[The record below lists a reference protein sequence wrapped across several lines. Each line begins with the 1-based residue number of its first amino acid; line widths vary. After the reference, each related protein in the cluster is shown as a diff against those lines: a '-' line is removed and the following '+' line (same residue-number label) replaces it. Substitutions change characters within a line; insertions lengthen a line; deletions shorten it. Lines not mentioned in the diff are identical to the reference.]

1 MDSLGLGLTLDTTLL
16 EKADKTLENMQK
28 NSQLIMQ
35 NLTRGFT
42 AFNEGKM
49 GNFTQVFD
57 DVSKAMD
64 RLSKAKVSP
73 DFDTKGQEKY
83 IDRMEHLLTI
93 VEKMSKIDNAKFFD
107 PTEVYATD
115 KRPDEIFAEMGEL
128 KEYKEKLQGLIEVV
142 NNYGETQS
150 NLSKQARKQKE
161 DISKQENEVKKL
173 VKTYEEAEAKFNSSM
188 DALSKFRDDFF
199 DSKRKKKP
207 SLTDEEIQE
216 MYSSSKSKTKTTL
229 RKQLEEERVAINEA
243 KKALDNAY
251 KDLSKKRE
259 SLSKTTTKYKGNQ
272 EAKKNIENIK
282 LAYDNIKEREK
293 ILQKELEFSKA
304 TEAERAAMLTR
315 KNEAE
320 IKADQK
326 RIRDVQKS
334 YETLRKEIQKGEKDI
349 ADLETSRESLS
360 KAGKNTTS
368 VDKQL
373 GDLYDRLD
381 KQMDLEE
388 EFVKSNYPH
397 IAELREKYETE
408 AFVKAQK
415 ERAKREQEEQKKDV
429 SYANQFSKNAKSV
442 EEEKQAIELLRS
454 ARNNLSKDTA
464 HYSQIVEALNKRI
477 LSHKDHIESV
487 TREEKEQNTLADS
500 VINRYRKQLKAL
512 DDVNEALEKQMK
524 IERKTSIA
532 DLDPTNADTQAL
544 LARQKTIADDI
555 ADIESRAQG
564 QLDTIREQHEAER
577 SKKRIDETLRQN
589 EREKQEYAKLLDD
602 LYALEKQKK
611 AMKDAGANVGDK
623 AYYNILLQEAD
634 LKSRKYQLEEKHQ
647 TDLDEI
653 QKKHNKKRNDDDVKA
668 FIEAE
673 KEKQKAALES
683 LKKRVANEKKYG
695 TISGATAERLISFTD
710 NATNVAQH
718 KKAID
723 SLQKA
728 RERLNNTDKDYLK
741 TVKRLNEAIKYHEIE
756 IELTD
761 EKSKNLMQT
770 HRGLM
775 DIGGQLMRRL
785 ALVFSVSQL
794 TQYFRKLVEVRGEF
808 EKTEVALTTILKS
821 RAQANVLMNQITD
834 LAVKSPFTLQQLVG
848 YTKQLAAY
856 QIEYKKLYSTTKML
870 ADVSSGLGVEM
881 DRLILAFGQVKAANF
896 LRATEVRQFTEAG
909 FNILG
914 ELAKYYSELK
924 GEMVS
929 VGEVQEMV
937 TKRMVGFADVEK
949 VFQKVTS
956 AGGIFYDMQAKQA
969 ETLAGQWSNL
979 QDKISIMYNE
989 IGKST
994 DGILK
999 GIVGFLASLI
1009 DNWEGAATVLEG
1021 VVTAFAMV
1029 KINAVLANKETIKF
1043 VRSMGLIKGRVKAV
1057 KVIQLL
1063 GAAFVKL
1070 FRSIKAAGAAL
1081 KAFAVNN
1088 PYPAAFIA
1096 LASVIGIVISKHH
1109 KQAEAVKEVSKR
1121 YDELHE
1127 SITDVNSAMLN
1138 AINEQDLEKQKD
1150 ALKELVEMVD
1160 KEYNM
1165 KVNIDID
1172 SLTPEEIAAKFNE
1185 IRDEAEKLNIFGA
1198 LFGSGLE
1205 GFKASGMLTN
1215 DLLKDAT
1222 QYGEAANELF
1232 KQMVDKSAM
1241 VASALQ
1247 EIDAEK
1253 YKDIIKDLV
1262 TPRDIMGG
1270 ESELTYLNRLYEAY
1284 SKIKEESNIDLTWD
1298 EDTDRYIARTSENFY
1313 VLGKILDEIDFK
1325 SLSLDYSNALKEF
1338 KDVEF
1343 IKYLDTLENSL
1354 KGLTDEQK
1362 EKKLKFAIDTE
1373 AARREWNAFVVQL
1386 MYEIANTKFGLS
1398 IKPEVEAPDVTK
1410 WEKWQE
1416 NYKKRFEKEEGYMP
1430 ITSTSITQEAQ
1441 IKALNEEYK
1450 KQHDLL
1456 ERIKNAG
1463 GESALEVGGAYEGL
1477 GKTMGEITA
1486 EMEDLNAQIEYL
1498 GGTNTTIDKNEEAS
1512 QKILNR
1518 RISILK
1524 EIHEAYNQARKDD
1537 LGHEAAIQKVMKDW
1551 GDTFKEAFE
1560 GTSMS
1565 LTRLFVDKDKLS
1577 ELQEAGKESGKVFS
1591 DAMLEEMNK
1600 MAEEGTYIREAS
1612 EKFKEKLKDDEGLRL
1627 QLYDDKTGK
1636 VIKNATDWANK
1647 AGTATIGWGHAV
1659 TSLTEATKYFG
1670 KTITE
1675 AEAQSLFDAD
1685 VASKQ
1690 EDLNKVL
1697 DTYKE
1702 LIVTQEQYD
1711 ALLNRTFQGGG
1722 GMTKEAIKYATDTE
1736 GAIKHFEILDTK
1748 LQKHGMTFAEEFG
1761 EDFVEN
1767 FKEAETVAERLA
1779 LVLRTIGLTTQAS
1792 GSQIDLDLYKGMK
1805 KRAEERA
1812 AEFTGDLEIVKLLE
1826 QASQT
1831 IADFDFATP
1840 EGLVKALRGLVPIA
1854 KKEGKEAMLA
1864 LSKEISKVE
1873 NEFGVKIRLENVQQ
1887 FEDDIDKALLN
1898 YKSWKD
1904 LKKLSV
1910 PNDIAMSLFG
1920 VTPQSL
1926 EQVRKEVLEALN
1938 LGKDINLGNEQDVL
1952 TAVKLQYGEPT
1963 EKAVRDFLK
1972 NVAKMEN
1979 DEQEERL
1986 KKYVEYAKKGLSERA
2001 KIKLE
2006 ELKKLQEIEETFK
2019 VKEGDSADVKA
2030 QKEDMSKRASEKVRK
2045 ESQDAMNK
2053 LEWEEFEKSD
2063 TFINIFDDIDNAS
2076 TTLLNHMI
2084 GRLEEFKEQ
2093 WKDMPLEDVNK
2104 IIEKLNLLQEKLAKA
2119 KPSEAAK
2126 KARDEIKAAR
2136 GQIEMEGVEKIEFED
2151 KEAKELAKKRG
2162 KRGFFTAMDEEQAYQ
2177 DQQKAAAQEQ
2187 ISLLETALRIKEG
2200 TATAS
2205 DKVLEEETKV
2215 KEMLKLSDDELK
2227 DQLKTQQGIVSNAD
2241 KQNGK
2246 IQKARQNQ
2254 KNLTSAQKAQY
2265 DAIKD
2270 SVDMANDLY
2279 SAFKELVEV
2288 LDADDPAMVFA
2299 DMGMNILSSIP
2310 TMLTLIAQI
2319 HAATIAAEGL
2329 GMAMNMAMGIVG
2341 LIVMAIQLLVQA
2353 ISAAVNYAEKMRQM
2367 KLDVLAGQ
2375 VDNLKKKYDAL
2386 AESIDKAYST
2396 KQLQE
2401 YSKEID
2407 KVQAKMEDAQRDY
2420 IKLLES
2426 GKDGDTIKIAK
2437 EAQRKLD
2444 AGLSVD
2450 SLSNKER
2457 KALLSE
2463 EYKDYKDATE
2473 ALAEMQE
2480 DYEEQKQDL
2489 LDSMGGV
2496 TDYKSEAQEFVDAWV
2511 DAFQETGDGLSGLQ
2525 ENFREFFD
2533 NVIKQE
2539 AMRRVTDK
2547 YMEPFFDDLN
2557 AALESE
2563 SSLSEE
2569 EIADLKAKA
2578 DKVAPELSKVLEELW
2593 IALGGSKGEAGGL
2606 SALQKGI
2613 SSASEESIQV
2623 LTAYWNSVR
2632 GYTASIDSKMDL
2644 ILANMG
2650 VGSENN
2656 PMLDQLIAQTS
2667 VLNNIYS
2674 FLKSMTTS
2682 SPRSSQFSGLVW
2694 KSSM

>member
-259 SLSKTTTKYKGNQ
+259 SLSKTTTEYKGNQ

-442 EEEKQAIELLRS
+442 EEERQAIELLRS

-673 KEKQKAALES
+673 KERQKAALES

-1172 SLTPEEIAAKFNE
+1172 SLTP
-1185 IRDEAEKLNIFGA
+1185 
-1198 LFGSGLE
+1198 
-1205 GFKASGMLTN
+1205 
-1215 DLLKDAT
+1215 
-1222 QYGEAANELF
+1222 
-1232 KQMVDKSAM
+1232 
-1241 VASALQ
+1241 
-1247 EIDAEK
+1247 
-1253 YKDIIKDLV
+1253 
-1262 TPRDIMGG
+1262 
-1270 ESELTYLNRLYEAY
+1270 
-1284 SKIKEESNIDLTWD
+1284 
-1298 EDTDRYIARTSENFY
+1298 
-1313 VLGKILDEIDFK
+1313 
-1325 SLSLDYSNALKEF
+1325 
-1338 KDVEF
+1338 
-1343 IKYLDTLENSL
+1343 
-1354 KGLTDEQK
+1354 
-1362 EKKLKFAIDTE
+1362 
-1373 AARREWNAFVVQL
+1373 
-1386 MYEIANTKFGLS
+1386 
-1398 IKPEVEAPDVTK
+1398 
-1410 WEKWQE
+1410 
-1416 NYKKRFEKEEGYMP
+1416 
-1430 ITSTSITQEAQ
+1430 
-1441 IKALNEEYK
+1441 
-1450 KQHDLL
+1450 
-1456 ERIKNAG
+1456 
-1463 GESALEVGGAYEGL
+1463 
-1477 GKTMGEITA
+1477 
-1486 EMEDLNAQIEYL
+1486 
-1498 GGTNTTIDKNEEAS
+1498 
-1512 QKILNR
+1512 
-1518 RISILK
+1518 
-1524 EIHEAYNQARKDD
+1524 
-1537 LGHEAAIQKVMKDW
+1537 
-1551 GDTFKEAFE
+1551 
-1560 GTSMS
+1560 
-1565 LTRLFVDKDKLS
+1565 
-1577 ELQEAGKESGKVFS
+1577 
-1591 DAMLEEMNK
+1591 
-1600 MAEEGTYIREAS
+1600 
-1612 EKFKEKLKDDEGLRL
+1612 
-1627 QLYDDKTGK
+1627 
-1636 VIKNATDWANK
+1636 
-1647 AGTATIGWGHAV
+1647 
-1659 TSLTEATKYFG
+1659 
-1670 KTITE
+1670 
-1675 AEAQSLFDAD
+1675 
-1685 VASKQ
+1685 
-1690 EDLNKVL
+1690 
-1697 DTYKE
+1697 
-1702 LIVTQEQYD
+1702 
-1711 ALLNRTFQGGG
+1711 
-1722 GMTKEAIKYATDTE
+1722 
-1736 GAIKHFEILDTK
+1736 
-1748 LQKHGMTFAEEFG
+1748 
-1761 EDFVEN
+1761 
-1767 FKEAETVAERLA
+1767 
-1779 LVLRTIGLTTQAS
+1779 
-1792 GSQIDLDLYKGMK
+1792 
-1805 KRAEERA
+1805 
-1812 AEFTGDLEIVKLLE
+1812 
-1826 QASQT
+1826 
-1831 IADFDFATP
+1831 
-1840 EGLVKALRGLVPIA
+1840 
-1854 KKEGKEAMLA
+1854 
-1864 LSKEISKVE
+1864 
-1873 NEFGVKIRLENVQQ
+1873 
-1887 FEDDIDKALLN
+1887 
-1898 YKSWKD
+1898 
-1904 LKKLSV
+1904 
-1910 PNDIAMSLFG
+1910 
-1920 VTPQSL
+1920 
-1926 EQVRKEVLEALN
+1926 
-1938 LGKDINLGNEQDVL
+1938 
-1952 TAVKLQYGEPT
+1952 
-1963 EKAVRDFLK
+1963 
-1972 NVAKMEN
+1972 
-1979 DEQEERL
+1979 
-1986 KKYVEYAKKGLSERA
+1986 
-2001 KIKLE
+2001 
-2006 ELKKLQEIEETFK
+2006 
-2019 VKEGDSADVKA
+2019 
-2030 QKEDMSKRASEKVRK
+2030 
-2045 ESQDAMNK
+2045 
-2053 LEWEEFEKSD
+2053 
-2063 TFINIFDDIDNAS
+2063 
-2076 TTLLNHMI
+2076 
-2084 GRLEEFKEQ
+2084 
-2093 WKDMPLEDVNK
+2093 
-2104 IIEKLNLLQEKLAKA
+2104 
-2119 KPSEAAK
+2119 
-2126 KARDEIKAAR
+2126 
-2136 GQIEMEGVEKIEFED
+2136 
-2151 KEAKELAKKRG
+2151 
-2162 KRGFFTAMDEEQAYQ
+2162 
-2177 DQQKAAAQEQ
+2177 
-2187 ISLLETALRIKEG
+2187 
-2200 TATAS
+2200 
-2205 DKVLEEETKV
+2205 
-2215 KEMLKLSDDELK
+2215 
-2227 DQLKTQQGIVSNAD
+2227 
-2241 KQNGK
+2241 
-2246 IQKARQNQ
+2246 
-2254 KNLTSAQKAQY
+2254 
-2265 DAIKD
+2265 
-2270 SVDMANDLY
+2270 
-2279 SAFKELVEV
+2279 
-2288 LDADDPAMVFA
+2288 
-2299 DMGMNILSSIP
+2299 
-2310 TMLTLIAQI
+2310 
-2319 HAATIAAEGL
+2319 
-2329 GMAMNMAMGIVG
+2329 
-2341 LIVMAIQLLVQA
+2341 
-2353 ISAAVNYAEKMRQM
+2353 
-2367 KLDVLAGQ
+2367 
-2375 VDNLKKKYDAL
+2375 
-2386 AESIDKAYST
+2386 
-2396 KQLQE
+2396 
-2401 YSKEID
+2401 
-2407 KVQAKMEDAQRDY
+2407 
-2420 IKLLES
+2420 
-2426 GKDGDTIKIAK
+2426 
-2437 EAQRKLD
+2437 
-2444 AGLSVD
+2444 
-2450 SLSNKER
+2450 
-2457 KALLSE
+2457 
-2463 EYKDYKDATE
+2463 
-2473 ALAEMQE
+2473 
-2480 DYEEQKQDL
+2480 
-2489 LDSMGGV
+2489 
-2496 TDYKSEAQEFVDAWV
+2496 
-2511 DAFQETGDGLSGLQ
+2511 
-2525 ENFREFFD
+2525 
-2533 NVIKQE
+2533 
-2539 AMRRVTDK
+2539 
-2547 YMEPFFDDLN
+2547 
-2557 AALESE
+2557 
-2563 SSLSEE
+2563 
-2569 EIADLKAKA
+2569 
-2578 DKVAPELSKVLEELW
+2578 
-2593 IALGGSKGEAGGL
+2593 
-2606 SALQKGI
+2606 
-2613 SSASEESIQV
+2613 
-2623 LTAYWNSVR
+2623 
-2632 GYTASIDSKMDL
+2632 
-2644 ILANMG
+2644 
-2650 VGSENN
+2650 
-2656 PMLDQLIAQTS
+2656 
-2667 VLNNIYS
+2667 
-2674 FLKSMTTS
+2674 
-2682 SPRSSQFSGLVW
+2682 
-2694 KSSM
+2694 

>member
-229 RKQLEEERVAINEA
+229 LKQLEEERVAINEA

-259 SLSKTTTKYKGNQ
+259 SLSKTTTEYKGNQ

-634 LKSRKYQLEEKHQ
+634 LKSRKSQLEEKHQ

-728 RERLNNTDKDYLK
+728 RERLDNTDKDYYETLK
-741 TVKRLNEAIKYHEIE
+741 KLNREIHSHELFIRAAENESVRLGN
-756 IELTD
+756 
-761 EKSKNLMQT
+761 S

-775 DIGGQLMRRL
+775 DISGQLMRRL
-785 ALVFSVSQL
+785 ALVFSVSQI
-794 TQYFRKLVEVRGEF
+794 TQYFRKLVEVRGQF
-808 EKTEVALTTILKS
+808 EKTEVALTSIIQSQEK
-821 RAQANVLMNQITD
+821 AKKLMNQTIA
-834 LAVKSPFTLQQLVG
+834 LAIKSPFTLQQLTG

-856 QIEYKKLYSTTKML
+856 QVEYKDLYNTTKML
-870 ADVSSGLGVEM
+870 ADVSAGLGVEM
-881 DRLILAFGQVKAANF
+881 DRLILAFGQVKAANY

-914 ELAKYYSELK
+914 ELAKYYSELE
-924 GEMVS
+924 GTMVS
-929 VGEVQEMV
+929 VGDVQERV
-937 TKRMVGFADVEK
+937 TKRMVDFADVEEI
-949 VFQKVTS
+949 FHRVTE
-956 AGGIFYDMQAKQA
+956 AGGMFYEMQSKQA
-969 ETLAGQWSNL
+969 ETLAGQWTNL
-979 QDKISIMYNE
+979 QDRIDVMLNE
-989 IGKST
+989 IGTSG
-994 DGILK
+994 DGVLK
-999 GIVGFLASLI
+999 FIVKMLASAI
-1009 DNWEGAATVLEG
+1009 DNWE
-1021 VVTAFAMV
+1021 
-1029 KINAVLANKETIKF
+1029 VLASSIKTAARAF
-1043 VRSMGLIKGRVKAV
+1043 IIFKTYSLLAGDGMKLLAIQMGVLTDSVPKVLSLGQAFKTLRKAVVSAVTKIGASMGALLTNPVFLAV
-1057 KVIQLL
+1057 AAI
-1063 GAAFVKL
+1063 GALV
-1070 FRSIKAAGAAL
+1070 SAG
-1081 KAFAVNN
+1081 
-1088 PYPAAFIA
+1088 
-1096 LASVIGIVISKHH
+1096 
-1109 KQAEAVKEVSKR
+1109 VSLYRHFDK
-1121 YDELHE
+1121 
-1127 SITDVNSAMLN
+1127 M
-1138 AINEQDLEKQKD
+1138 KD
-1150 ALKELVEMVD
+1150 ALKEQS
-1160 KEYNM
+1160 
-1165 KVNIDID
+1165 D
-1172 SLTPEEIAAKFNE
+1172 SFNE
-1185 IRDEAEKLNIFGA
+1185 YTSSLSKLSREFGKLDKFTEKLA
-1198 LFGSGLE
+1198 
-1205 GFKASGMLTN
+1205 
-1215 DLLKDAT
+1215 
-1222 QYGEAANELF
+1222 
-1232 KQMVDKSAM
+1232 
-1241 VASALQ
+1241 
-1247 EIDAEK
+1247 
-1253 YKDIIKDLV
+1253 
-1262 TPRDIMGG
+1262 
-1270 ESELTYLNRLYEAY
+1270 
-1284 SKIKEESNIDLTWD
+1284 
-1298 EDTDRYIARTSENFY
+1298 
-1313 VLGKILDEIDFK
+1313 
-1325 SLSLDYSNALKEF
+1325 
-1338 KDVEF
+1338 
-1343 IKYLDTLENSL
+1343 
-1354 KGLTDEQK
+1354 
-1362 EKKLKFAIDTE
+1362 
-1373 AARREWNAFVVQL
+1373 
-1386 MYEIANTKFGLS
+1386 
-1398 IKPEVEAPDVTK
+1398 
-1410 WEKWQE
+1410 
-1416 NYKKRFEKEEGYMP
+1416 
-1430 ITSTSITQEAQ
+1430 
-1441 IKALNEEYK
+1441 
-1450 KQHDLL
+1450 
-1456 ERIKNAG
+1456 
-1463 GESALEVGGAYEGL
+1463 
-1477 GKTMGEITA
+1477 
-1486 EMEDLNAQIEYL
+1486 
-1498 GGTNTTIDKNEEAS
+1498 
-1512 QKILNR
+1512 
-1518 RISILK
+1518 
-1524 EIHEAYNQARKDD
+1524 
-1537 LGHEAAIQKVMKDW
+1537 
-1551 GDTFKEAFE
+1551 
-1560 GTSMS
+1560 
-1565 LTRLFVDKDKLS
+1565 
-1577 ELQEAGKESGKVFS
+1577 
-1591 DAMLEEMNK
+1591 
-1600 MAEEGTYIREAS
+1600 
-1612 EKFKEKLKDDEGLRL
+1612 
-1627 QLYDDKTGK
+1627 
-1636 VIKNATDWANK
+1636 
-1647 AGTATIGWGHAV
+1647 
-1659 TSLTEATKYFG
+1659 
-1670 KTITE
+1670 
-1675 AEAQSLFDAD
+1675 
-1685 VASKQ
+1685 
-1690 EDLNKVL
+1690 
-1697 DTYKE
+1697 
-1702 LIVTQEQYD
+1702 
-1711 ALLNRTFQGGG
+1711 
-1722 GMTKEAIKYATDTE
+1722 
-1736 GAIKHFEILDTK
+1736 
-1748 LQKHGMTFAEEFG
+1748 
-1761 EDFVEN
+1761 
-1767 FKEAETVAERLA
+1767 
-1779 LVLRTIGLTTQAS
+1779 
-1792 GSQIDLDLYKGMK
+1792 
-1805 KRAEERA
+1805 
-1812 AEFTGDLEIVKLLE
+1812 
-1826 QASQT
+1826 
-1831 IADFDFATP
+1831 
-1840 EGLVKALRGLVPIA
+1840 
-1854 KKEGKEAMLA
+1854 
-1864 LSKEISKVE
+1864 
-1873 NEFGVKIRLENVQQ
+1873 
-1887 FEDDIDKALLN
+1887 
-1898 YKSWKD
+1898 
-1904 LKKLSV
+1904 
-1910 PNDIAMSLFG
+1910 
-1920 VTPQSL
+1920 
-1926 EQVRKEVLEALN
+1926 
-1938 LGKDINLGNEQDVL
+1938 
-1952 TAVKLQYGEPT
+1952 
-1963 EKAVRDFLK
+1963 
-1972 NVAKMEN
+1972 
-1979 DEQEERL
+1979 
-1986 KKYVEYAKKGLSERA
+1986 
-2001 KIKLE
+2001 KLE
-2006 ELKKLQEIEETFK
+2006 ELKGRLNERGLALSVKIDEVDAENIDKIFAEHSEILQKSYDLGLSVGNAITKGLNAAQGNVFGWSLFGENLAEDAEDFAEKWNKLASYGMDAQMTSMTNEIEATIAAMNDMTEEERSTYAEMLKIYETIKDGRKAERDDKGKIIKYTESEYEWTIRRATALKQIQDLEDGSVTKNNKLARYLRQVARQERELNHEVENTVNKLAKEFGGLEKLMQAAKENPVEFSAAIQAEIDKQAWDDVTKWVYSQKLHARLDIKPNYVEDPSRTDSEKLAQFQQDLMSARTNLKGVKDGYQNFFISEEEIKNMKFFSDGLKGIQKLYDDNKKTIEQLEGTKESYNEEEIKRLKYLQKELEAVAKKWNYDFEKDNGRKGKDEVLEKLKNRINLIKEMNKEYEKLNKTFSKAESLARVQRAYADTAKELGLDASTMDFTDKGTIKSLEALLGKPEYAANKYVVELQKALDNFK
-2019 VKEGDSADVKA
+2019 VELGIEVKQEKDQDLKA
-2030 QKEDMSKRASEKVRK
+2030 QIQELFDQYDLSVELKKLNIPKDLAKSLFNVDYLDLEGLKKAVQEQETKFIGTDMEDEYKKFLEKIDDLEEKQQKESAKRFVKFLTKNLDQTKVVLEQKGIDISYAKSQFDAGTISAQSFAEVVREIMKRANEDISKINFEKFKDSSLYIKAMGDLAAYSKKELDKMTEALSKVLAENAKNMSTEELEAYHKALERIRKEQEKFDPFIRDNEIAKIKELIKLEKELANEEKKRKELEGEKVSLEQQRTSLLRLIEEAQSK
-2045 ESQDAMNK
+2045 GNTGEAQSTKNLQDQLLKTEGQIQQVDSLLANSEMKISNISGQIGNITGGAIGAIAMIDMIVQAVNDTCNAVK
-2053 LEWEEFEKSD
+2053 KTFEDIMSMADSFGVETDKGSWREASMFFEGMSNFNAQVTEGWENLKSGNIMG
-2063 TFINIFDDIDNAS
+2063 TIANTIGSIVGFI
-2076 TTLLNHMI
+2076 
-2084 GRLEEFKEQ
+2084 R
-2093 WKDMPLEDVNK
+2093 DVNK
-2104 IIEKLNLLQEKLAKA
+2104 WIDSDLEEALQEHLEEVERLEKEYERLERAIDKA
-2119 KPSEAAK
+2119 FAFERYGKVAEQTSNLTEQAQNLN
-2126 KARDEIKAAR
+2126 KAIALE
-2136 GQIEMEGVEKIEFED
+2136 ED
-2151 KEAKELAKKRG
+2151 KKDTDPE
-2162 KRGFFTAMDEEQAYQ
+2162 
-2177 DQQKAAAQEQ
+2177 
-2187 ISLLETALRIKEG
+2187 RIK
-2200 TATAS
+2200 
-2205 DKVLEEETKV
+2205 
-2215 KEMLKLSDDELK
+2215 ELK
-2227 DQLKTQQGIVSNAD
+2227 DQVEDIENQVEDLFDNLKQELIGSFEDMGDSLAD
-2241 KQNGK
+2241 AM
-2246 IQKARQNQ
+2246 IE
-2254 KNLTSAQKAQY
+2254 
-2265 DAIKD
+2265 
-2270 SVDMANDLY
+2270 
-2279 SAFKELVEV
+2279 AFKAGEDGLEAWNKEVDSIIAELVKK
-2288 LDADDPAMVFA
+2288 
-2299 DMGMNILSSIP
+2299 
-2310 TMLTLIAQI
+2310 LT
-2319 HAATIAAEGL
+2319 
-2329 GMAMNMAMGIVG
+2329 
-2341 LIVMAIQLLVQA
+2341 VQKYLEPQ
-2353 ISAAVNYAEKMRQM
+2353 ISAAIDTLFSKMMPKTAAAEKAAEQYGAASDEAVDAY
-2367 KLDVLAGQ
+2367 KKAEGEIPQLDKNAAEEFKR
-2375 VDNLKKKYDAL
+2375 NLEL
-2386 AESIDKAYST
+2386 I
-2396 KQLQE
+2396 
-2401 YSKEID
+2401 
-2407 KVQAKMEDAQRDY
+2407 
-2420 IKLLES
+2420 
-2426 GKDGDTIKIAK
+2426 
-2437 EAQRKLD
+2437 
-2444 AGLSVD
+2444 GLS
-2450 SLSNKER
+2450 
-2457 KALLSE
+2457 
-2463 EYKDYKDATE
+2463 Y
-2473 ALAEMQE
+2473 
-2480 DYEEQKQDL
+2480 
-2489 LDSMGGV
+2489 
-2496 TDYKSEAQEFVDAWV
+2496 
-2511 DAFQETGDGLSGLQ
+2511 
-2525 ENFREFFD
+2525 
-2533 NVIKQE
+2533 
-2539 AMRRVTDK
+2539 
-2547 YMEPFFDDLN
+2547 
-2557 AALESE
+2557 
-2563 SSLSEE
+2563 E
-2569 EIADLKAKA
+2569 EIAKI
-2578 DKVAPELSKVLEELW
+2578 
-2593 IALGGSKGEAGGL
+2593 IAGITGGEAGGL

>member
-42 AFNEGKM
+42 AFNDGKM

-259 SLSKTTTKYKGNQ
+259 SLSKTTTEYKGNQ

-442 EEEKQAIELLRS
+442 EEERQAIELLRS

-673 KEKQKAALES
+673 KERQKAALES

-728 RERLNNTDKDYLK
+728 RERLDN
-741 TVKRLNEAIKYHEIE
+741 
-756 IELTD
+756 TD
-761 EKSKNLMQT
+761 EKYYITLKKIEDALRRHHKELRLAGVESNNLMQS
-770 HRGLM
+770 HRGLLN
-775 DIGGQLMRRL
+775 IGGQLARRL

-794 TQYFRKLVEVRGEF
+794 TQYFRKLVEVRGQF
-808 EKTEVALTTILKS
+808 EKTEVALTSIIGDNQK
-821 RAQANVLMNQITD
+821 AEKLMNQTIA
-834 LAVKSPFTLQQLVG
+834 LAIRSPFTLQQLTS

-856 QIEYKKLYSTTKML
+856 QVSYEELHSTTKML
-870 ADVSSGLGVEM
+870 ADVSAGLGVEM
-881 DRLILAFGQVKAANF
+881 DRLILAFGQVKAANY

-914 ELAKYYSELK
+914 ELAKYYSELE
-924 GEMVS
+924 GRMLS
-929 VGEVQEMV
+929 VGDVQEMV
-937 TKRMVGFADVEK
+937 TKRMVDFADVEE
-949 VFQKVTS
+949 VFHRVTE
-956 AGGIFYDMQAKQA
+956 AGGMFFDMQSKQA
-969 ETLAGQWSNL
+969 ETLAGQWTNL
-979 QDKISIMYNE
+979 QDRIDVMLNE
-989 IGKST
+989 IGSDNEGVLKVIVST
-994 DGILK
+994 L
-999 GIVGFLASLI
+999 VSLI
-1009 DNWEGAATVLEG
+1009 DNWEALADVLKIVIG
-1021 VVTAFAMV
+1021 AFALYKMNLLAV
-1029 KINAVLANKETIKF
+1029 TKAQITNSIAARAIIKEEIKMLGLTKGLSAAWKGLGLSVNFTNGAMKKFFAANAWLLALTAIL
-1043 VRSMGLIKGRVKAV
+1043 S
-1057 KVIQLL
+1057 VI
-1063 GAAFVKL
+1063 
-1070 FRSIKAAGAAL
+1070 
-1081 KAFAVNN
+1081 
-1088 PYPAAFIA
+1088 
-1096 LASVIGIVISKHH
+1096 ASVISHFNKLNDAVDENTRAFSNNRSEVK
-1109 KQAEAVKEVSKR
+1109 KLAEEYS
-1121 YDELHE
+1121 EL
-1127 SITDVNSAMLN
+1127 NSAL
-1138 AINEQDLEKQKD
+1138 
-1150 ALKELVEMVD
+1150 
-1160 KEYNM
+1160 
-1165 KVNIDID
+1165 
-1172 SLTPEEIAAKFNE
+1172 S
-1185 IRDEAEKLNIFGA
+1185 
-1198 LFGSGLE
+1198 
-1205 GFKASGMLTN
+1205 
-1215 DLLKDAT
+1215 
-1222 QYGEAANELF
+1222 EAA
-1232 KQMVDKSAM
+1232 D
-1241 VASALQ
+1241 
-1247 EIDAEK
+1247 
-1253 YKDIIKDLV
+1253 
-1262 TPRDIMGG
+1262 
-1270 ESELTYLNRLYEAY
+1270 
-1284 SKIKEESNIDLTWD
+1284 
-1298 EDTDRYIARTSENFY
+1298 
-1313 VLGKILDEIDFK
+1313 
-1325 SLSLDYSNALKEF
+1325 
-1338 KDVEF
+1338 
-1343 IKYLDTLENSL
+1343 
-1354 KGLTDEQK
+1354 K
-1362 EKKLKFAIDTE
+1362 EKKLAIIEDKRAKLQELSVKLRERGLKLTDGEGNIVDPKSIDASLLDELFTSNKEKLDDAYKLGEELGESITRGLNAAQGNILGFSFFGENLQEDAEDLGQAYGKIASHTFSAYMDDVEADIHNNYERLSQRSQTLYKELAEGRKAEKNDKGEVVKWLESEYDWTKRRLHLLQEISFIDKKTLGIQLKLNNARANLANAESEFSHELEGVLNRLIEKYGSIEALKKEYEKNPQVISAAIKTEVDKQSWDESVKWFAEQDLHAQLTIEYNYVEVVSSETPEKVYEGFKKDLIEARTNLEKAGKGYSNFFISTEDIDKMEQFTDGLGGLQKAYDENIKKRKSLKDTTTE
-1373 AARREWNAFVVQL
+1373 EGKAELLMVNAI
-1386 MYEIANTKFGLS
+1386 IA
-1398 IKPEVEAPDVTK
+1398 EVERLASVWGYTL
-1410 WEKWQE
+1410 ET
-1416 NYKKRFEKEEGYMP
+1416 EGRKG
-1430 ITSTSITQEAQ
+1430 TDER
-1441 IKALNEEYK
+1441 
-1450 KQHDLL
+1450 L
-1456 ERIKNAG
+1456 ERLKNQISLIK
-1463 GESALEVGGAYEGL
+1463 
-1477 GKTMGEITA
+1477 
-1486 EMEDLNAQIEYL
+1486 
-1498 GGTNTTIDKNEEAS
+1498 
-1512 QKILNR
+1512 
-1518 RISILK
+1518 
-1524 EIHEAYNQARKDD
+1524 
-1537 LGHEAAIQKVMKDW
+1537 
-1551 GDTFKEAFE
+1551 
-1560 GTSMS
+1560 
-1565 LTRLFVDKDKLS
+1565 
-1577 ELQEAGKESGKVFS
+1577 
-1591 DAMLEEMNK
+1591 EMNK
-1600 MAEEGTYIREAS
+1600 EY
-1612 EKFKEKLKDDEGLRL
+1612 EKLNKTFSKAESLARVQKAYADTAKELGL
-1627 QLYDDKTGK
+1627 DASTMDFTDKGTIKSLEALLGK
-1636 VIKNATDWANK
+1636 PEYAANK
-1647 AGTATIGWGHAV
+1647 YVIELQKALDNFKVELGIEV
-1659 TSLTEATKYFG
+1659 KQEKDQDLK
-1670 KTITE
+1670 
-1675 AEAQSLFDAD
+1675 AQVQELFD
-1685 VASKQ
+1685 
-1690 EDLNKVL
+1690 
-1697 DTYKE
+1697 
-1702 LIVTQEQYD
+1702 QYD
-1711 ALLNRTFQGGG
+1711 LS
-1722 GMTKEAIKYATDTE
+1722 
-1736 GAIKHFEILDTK
+1736 
-1748 LQKHGMTFAEEFG
+1748 
-1761 EDFVEN
+1761 VE
-1767 FKEAETVAERLA
+1767 
-1779 LVLRTIGLTTQAS
+1779 
-1792 GSQIDLDLYKGMK
+1792 
-1805 KRAEERA
+1805 
-1812 AEFTGDLEIVKLLE
+1812 
-1826 QASQT
+1826 
-1831 IADFDFATP
+1831 
-1840 EGLVKALRGLVPIA
+1840 
-1854 KKEGKEAMLA
+1854 
-1864 LSKEISKVE
+1864 
-1873 NEFGVKIRLENVQQ
+1873 
-1887 FEDDIDKALLN
+1887 
-1898 YKSWKD
+1898 
-1904 LKKLSV
+1904 LKKLNI
-1910 PNDIAMSLFG
+1910 PKDLAKSLFG
-1920 VTPQSL
+1920 VDYL
-1926 EQVRKEVLEALN
+1926 DL
-1938 LGKDINLGNEQDVL
+1938 
-1952 TAVKLQYGEPT
+1952 YGLK
-1963 EKAVRDFLK
+1963 KAVQDQKAKFIGTDMEDEYKKFLEK
-1972 NVAKMEN
+1972 IDDLEDK
-1979 DEQEERL
+1979 QQLERL

-2019 VKEGDSADVKA
+2019 IEEGDSEETRQAKEATAESASKA
-2030 QKEDMSKRASEKVRK
+2030 VRE
-2045 ESQDAMNK
+2045 ESQKAMNK

-2162 KRGFFTAMDEEQAYQ
+2162 KGSFFAAMDEEQAYQ

-2367 KLDVLAGQ
+2367 KLDVLADQ
-2375 VDNLKKKYDAL
+2375 VDNLKQKYDAL

-2401 YSKEID
+2401 YSKEIER
-2407 KVQAKMEDAQRDY
+2407 VQKKMEDAQRDY

-2496 TDYKSEAQEFVDAWV
+2496 TDYKSEAQKFVDAWV

-2547 YMEPFFDDLN
+2547 YMQPFFDDLN

-2563 SSLSEE
+2563 SSLSEG

-2593 IALGGSKGEAGGL
+2593 TALGGSRGETSGGL

-2613 SSASEESIQV
+2613 QGLSEQTAQV
-2623 LTAYWNSVR
+2623 IEAYLNSVR
-2632 GYTASIDSKMDL
+2632 MYVATISAD
-2644 ILANMG
+2644 
-2650 VGSENN
+2650 
-2656 PMLDQLIAQTS
+2656 
-2667 VLNNIYS
+2667 
-2674 FLKSMTTS
+2674 TTS
-2682 SPRSSQFSGLVW
+2682 QLNEVKAIHRLLDSVTRGGHPMGGAGFKVF
-2694 KSSM
+2694 MD

>member
-229 RKQLEEERVAINEA
+229 LKQLEEERVAINEA

-259 SLSKTTTKYKGNQ
+259 SLSKTTTEYKGNQ

-293 ILQKELEFSKA
+293 ILQKELEFSQA

-315 KNEAE
+315 RNEAE

-349 ADLETSRESLS
+349 ETLKYS
-360 KAGKNTTS
+360 G
-368 VDKQL
+368 KQL
-373 GDLYDRLD
+373 KESGKSTKEITAEISNKKAELNKLM
-381 KQMDLEE
+381 QVELEFRSGEYWPKLQAIDEKYRSE
-388 EFVKSNYPH
+388 EFIK
-397 IAELREKYETE
+397 R
-408 AFVKAQK
+408 QK
-415 ERAKREQEEQKKDV
+415 EESKKEAKKSRKDV
-429 SYANQFSKNAKSV
+429 TAALLYSKNAQSIN
-442 EEEKQAIELLRS
+442 EEKEAIKRLME
-454 ARNNLSKDTA
+454 ARDNLSTSTA
-464 HYSQIVEALNKRI
+464 RYKKTVEDINKRI
-477 LSHKDHIESV
+477 LAHKDHIDAV
-487 TREEKEQNTLADS
+487 TRVEKEQNTLADS

-524 IERKTSIA
+524 IERKTSVA

-544 LARQKTIADDI
+544 LARQKTIIEDI
-555 ADIESRAQG
+555 KAIEKSAQG
-564 QLDTIREQHEAER
+564 ELDVIREQHEAER
-577 SKKRIDETLRQN
+577 AKKRIDETLRQN

-634 LKSRKYQLEEKHQ
+634 LKSRKSQLEEKHQ

-728 RERLNNTDKDYLK
+728 RERLDN
-741 TVKRLNEAIKYHEIE
+741 
-756 IELTD
+756 TD
-761 EKSKNLMQT
+761 EKYYVTLKKIEVALRRHHKELRLAGVESNNLMQS
-770 HRGLM
+770 HRGLLN
-775 DIGGQLMRRL
+775 IGGQLARRL

-794 TQYFRKLVEVRGEF
+794 TQYFRKLVEVRGQF
-808 EKTEVALTTILKS
+808 EKTEVALTSIIGDNQK
-821 RAQANVLMNQITD
+821 AEKLMNQTIA
-834 LAVKSPFTLQQLVG
+834 LAIKSPFTLQQLTS

-856 QIEYKKLYSTTKML
+856 QVSYEELHSTTKML
-870 ADVSSGLGVEM
+870 ADVSAGLGVEM
-881 DRLILAFGQVKAANF
+881 DRLILAFGQVKAANY

-914 ELAKYYSELK
+914 ELAKYYSELE
-924 GEMVS
+924 GTMVS
-929 VGEVQEMV
+929 VGDVQERV
-937 TKRMVGFADVEK
+937 TKRMVDFADVEE
-949 VFQKVTS
+949 VFHRVTE
-956 AGGIFYDMQAKQA
+956 AGGMFYEMQSKQA
-969 ETLAGQWSNL
+969 ETLAGQWTNL
-979 QDKISIMYNE
+979 QDRIDVMFNE
-989 IGKST
+989 IGKSG
-994 DGILK
+994 DVMLK
-999 GIVGFLASLI
+999 GIVRTLASLI
-1009 DNWEGAATVLEG
+1009 DNWEAVADVLKIVVIAFALYKANLLAVTKAQIANNLATQESIMLKIKEAWAAKSLSPIYKSLASSMKGFGSSMKVFGKANLWVAALTAVISSIVAITRHIKKVNEALAEQDKIFNENTSSLQKLSEKYKEASKSSGDFNKKMEALRELSGKLEDRNLKLSVEIDEVKEDNIDKIFEENEQRLQKAYDFGKDLGKAIANRMNKAQGTILGFSFFGENLKEDAEDYGQSMGKLMSWGMQAQMESIEDAARVNYKNMGKYAREYFDSIKDGQRKNESDYEWAKRRAMALVMISKLESDIVGKNKELQRTLRSVVSDSIELHHETKGVYSNLIKAVGGVDNLRRKLSDKPIDIAAQIKTEVDKLEYDPATKQFIMNDLYAMLHLKVNYVEDPNAQPSYQWEGFKNDLKESREDLKKFLDDNNKSLGYENFFFSEDEIKKLEQFSDALEAIQKKYDENKKALEQLDGTSDEYSKEEKERLKALQDELKEVAKKWNYDLEKDKGGKSEALKNLKDQIKLIRDANKAYEERNKKFGKADSQAVVTDSYKEAFKEVELAIEDIDYTNLEG
-1021 VVTAFAMV
+1021 VVDALETLEDEAKKAGGATELLKAISEV
-1029 KINAVLANKETIKF
+1029 KAEIGLTIKEKQDRELF
-1043 VRSMGLIKGRVKAV
+1043 DQVQEIFDKYELAVDIK
-1057 KVIQLL
+1057 
-1063 GAAFVKL
+1063 KL
-1070 FRSIKAAGAAL
+1070 NIPPELAKNLFGVDIKS
-1081 KAFAVNN
+1081 FDQMRNE
-1088 PYPAAFIA
+1088 I
-1096 LASVIGIVISKHH
+1096 ISKF
-1109 KQAEAVKEVSKR
+1109 AGTNAEVSKILSKGSVMSAE
-1121 YDELHE
+1121 DEKKLIDLIGKE
-1127 SITDVNSAMLN
+1127 RVDEAKKSIEK
-1138 AINEQDLEKQKD
+1138 IQDLE
-1150 ALKELVEMVD
+1150 
-1160 KEYNM
+1160 
-1165 KVNIDID
+1165 
-1172 SLTPEEIAAKFNE
+1172 
-1185 IRDEAEKLNIFGA
+1185 
-1198 LFGSGLE
+1198 
-1205 GFKASGMLTN
+1205 
-1215 DLLKDAT
+1215 
-1222 QYGEAANELF
+1222 
-1232 KQMVDKSAM
+1232 
-1241 VASALQ
+1241 
-1247 EIDAEK
+1247 
-1253 YKDIIKDLV
+1253 
-1262 TPRDIMGG
+1262 
-1270 ESELTYLNRLYEAY
+1270 
-1284 SKIKEESNIDLTWD
+1284 
-1298 EDTDRYIARTSENFY
+1298 
-1313 VLGKILDEIDFK
+1313 
-1325 SLSLDYSNALKEF
+1325 
-1338 KDVEF
+1338 
-1343 IKYLDTLENSL
+1343 
-1354 KGLTDEQK
+1354 
-1362 EKKLKFAIDTE
+1362 
-1373 AARREWNAFVVQL
+1373 
-1386 MYEIANTKFGLS
+1386 
-1398 IKPEVEAPDVTK
+1398 
-1410 WEKWQE
+1410 
-1416 NYKKRFEKEEGYMP
+1416 
-1430 ITSTSITQEAQ
+1430 
-1441 IKALNEEYK
+1441 
-1450 KQHDLL
+1450 
-1456 ERIKNAG
+1456 
-1463 GESALEVGGAYEGL
+1463 
-1477 GKTMGEITA
+1477 
-1486 EMEDLNAQIEYL
+1486 
-1498 GGTNTTIDKNEEAS
+1498 
-1512 QKILNR
+1512 
-1518 RISILK
+1518 
-1524 EIHEAYNQARKDD
+1524 
-1537 LGHEAAIQKVMKDW
+1537 
-1551 GDTFKEAFE
+1551 
-1560 GTSMS
+1560 
-1565 LTRLFVDKDKLS
+1565 
-1577 ELQEAGKESGKVFS
+1577 
-1591 DAMLEEMNK
+1591 
-1600 MAEEGTYIREAS
+1600 
-1612 EKFKEKLKDDEGLRL
+1612 
-1627 QLYDDKTGK
+1627 
-1636 VIKNATDWANK
+1636 
-1647 AGTATIGWGHAV
+1647 
-1659 TSLTEATKYFG
+1659 
-1670 KTITE
+1670 
-1675 AEAQSLFDAD
+1675 
-1685 VASKQ
+1685 
-1690 EDLNKVL
+1690 
-1697 DTYKE
+1697 
-1702 LIVTQEQYD
+1702 
-1711 ALLNRTFQGGG
+1711 
-1722 GMTKEAIKYATDTE
+1722 
-1736 GAIKHFEILDTK
+1736 
-1748 LQKHGMTFAEEFG
+1748 
-1761 EDFVEN
+1761 
-1767 FKEAETVAERLA
+1767 
-1779 LVLRTIGLTTQAS
+1779 
-1792 GSQIDLDLYKGMK
+1792 
-1805 KRAEERA
+1805 
-1812 AEFTGDLEIVKLLE
+1812 
-1826 QASQT
+1826 
-1831 IADFDFATP
+1831 
-1840 EGLVKALRGLVPIA
+1840 
-1854 KKEGKEAMLA
+1854 
-1864 LSKEISKVE
+1864 
-1873 NEFGVKIRLENVQQ
+1873 
-1887 FEDDIDKALLN
+1887 DKAQL
-1898 YKSWKD
+1898 
-1904 LKKLSV
+1904 
-1910 PNDIAMSLFG
+1910 
-1920 VTPQSL
+1920 
-1926 EQVRKEVLEALN
+1926 
-1938 LGKDINLGNEQDVL
+1938 
-1952 TAVKLQYGEPT
+1952 
-1963 EKAVRDFLK
+1963 
-1972 NVAKMEN
+1972 
-1979 DEQEERL
+1979 ERL

-2019 VKEGDSADVKA
+2019 IEEGDSEETRQAKEATAESASKA
-2030 QKEDMSKRASEKVRK
+2030 VRE
-2045 ESQDAMNK
+2045 ESQKAMNK

-2136 GQIEMEGVEKIEFED
+2136 GQIKMEGIEKIDFED

-2162 KRGFFTAMDEEQAYQ
+2162 KGGFFAAMDEEQAYQ
-2177 DQQKAAAQEQ
+2177 DQQKEAAQEQ

-2205 DKVLEEETKV
+2205 DKVLQEEAKI
-2215 KEMLKLSDDELK
+2215 KDILKLSGDELK
-2227 DQLKTQQGIVSNAD
+2227 GQLKTQQGIVSNAD

-2254 KNLTSAQKAQY
+2254 KNLTAAQKAQY

-2319 HAATIAAEGL
+2319 HEATIAAEGL
-2329 GMAMNMAMGIVG
+2329 GAAMNMAMGIVG

-2613 SSASEESIQV
+2613 SSISEQTAQV
-2623 LTAYWNSVR
+2623 LEAYLNSVR
-2632 GYTASIDSKMDL
+2632 MYVATISAD
-2644 ILANMG
+2644 
-2650 VGSENN
+2650 
-2656 PMLDQLIAQTS
+2656 
-2667 VLNNIYS
+2667 
-2674 FLKSMTTS
+2674 TTS
-2682 SPRSSQFSGLVW
+2682 QLNEVKAIHRLLDSVTRGGHPMGGAGFKVF
-2694 KSSM
+2694 MD

>member
-229 RKQLEEERVAINEA
+229 LKQLEEERVAINEA

-259 SLSKTTTKYKGNQ
+259 SLSKTTTEYKGNQ

-315 KNEAE
+315 RNEAE

-349 ADLETSRESLS
+349 ETLKYS
-360 KAGKNTTS
+360 G
-368 VDKQL
+368 KQL
-373 GDLYDRLD
+373 KESGKSTKEITAEISNKKAELNKLM
-381 KQMDLEE
+381 QVELEFRSGEYWPKLQAIDEKYRSE
-388 EFVKSNYPH
+388 EFIK
-397 IAELREKYETE
+397 R
-408 AFVKAQK
+408 QK
-415 ERAKREQEEQKKDV
+415 EESKKEAKKSRKDV
-429 SYANQFSKNAKSV
+429 TAALLYSKNAQSIN
-442 EEEKQAIELLRS
+442 EEKEAIKRLME
-454 ARNNLSKDTA
+454 ARDNLSTSTA
-464 HYSQIVEALNKRI
+464 RYKKTVEDINKRI
-477 LSHKDHIESV
+477 LAHKDHIDAV
-487 TREEKEQNTLADS
+487 TRVEKEQNTLADS

-524 IERKTSIA
+524 IERKTSVA

-634 LKSRKYQLEEKHQ
+634 LKSRKSQLEEKHQ

-673 KEKQKAALES
+673 KEKQRIAEETQRKIDEY
-683 LKKRVANEKKYG
+683 NEKYG
-695 TISGATAERLISFTD
+695 TTSKRNAEMAITSFRGAQNI
-710 NATNVAQH
+710 NQH
-718 KKAID
+718 KQAIEG
-723 SLQKA
+723 LQQVRA
-728 RERLNNTDKDYLK
+728 RLDNTDKDYYETLK
-741 TVKRLNEAIKYHEIE
+741 KLNREIHSHELFIRAAENESVRLGN
-756 IELTD
+756 
-761 EKSKNLMQT
+761 S

-775 DIGGQLMRRL
+775 DISGQLMRRL
-785 ALVFSVSQL
+785 ALVFSVSQI
-794 TQYFRKLVEVRGEF
+794 TQYFRKLVEVRGQF
-808 EKTEVALTTILKS
+808 EKTEVALTSIIQSQEK
-821 RAQANVLMNQITD
+821 AKKLMNQTIA
-834 LAVKSPFTLQQLVG
+834 LAIKSPFTLQQLTG

-856 QIEYKKLYSTTKML
+856 QVEYKDLYNTTKML
-870 ADVSSGLGVEM
+870 ADVSAGLGVEM
-881 DRLILAFGQVKAANF
+881 DRLILAFGQVKAANY

-914 ELAKYYSELK
+914 ELAKYYSELE
-924 GEMVS
+924 GTMVS
-929 VGEVQEMV
+929 VGDVQERV
-937 TKRMVGFADVEK
+937 TKRMVDFADVEEI
-949 VFQKVTS
+949 FHRVTE
-956 AGGIFYDMQAKQA
+956 AGGMFYEMQSKQA
-969 ETLAGQWSNL
+969 ETLAGQWTNL
-979 QDKISIMYNE
+979 QDRIDVMLNE
-989 IGKST
+989 IGTSG
-994 DGILK
+994 DGVLK
-999 GIVGFLASLI
+999 FIVKMLASAI
-1009 DNWEGAATVLEG
+1009 DNWEVLASSIKTAATAFIIFKTYSLLAGDGMKLLAIQMGVLTDSVPKVLSLG
-1021 VVTAFAMV
+1021 QAFKTLRKAVVSAVT
-1029 KINAVLANKETIKF
+1029 KIGA
-1043 VRSMGLIKGRVKAV
+1043 SMGALLTNPVFLAV
-1057 KVIQLL
+1057 AAI
-1063 GAAFVKL
+1063 GALV
-1070 FRSIKAAGAAL
+1070 SAG
-1081 KAFAVNN
+1081 
-1088 PYPAAFIA
+1088 
-1096 LASVIGIVISKHH
+1096 
-1109 KQAEAVKEVSKR
+1109 VSLYRHFDK
-1121 YDELHE
+1121 
-1127 SITDVNSAMLN
+1127 M
-1138 AINEQDLEKQKD
+1138 KD
-1150 ALKELVEMVD
+1150 ALKEQSDSFNEYTSSLSKLSREFGKLDKFTEKLAKLEELKGRLNERGLALSVKIDEVD
-1160 KEYNM
+1160 AE
-1165 KVNIDID
+1165 NIDKIFAENSEILQKSYD
-1172 SLTPEEIAAKFNE
+1172 LGLSVGNAITKGLNAAQGNVFGWSLFGENLAEDAEDFAEKWNKLASYGMDAQMTSMTNEIEATIAAMNDMTEEERSTYAEMLKIYE
-1185 IRDEAEKLNIFGA
+1185 TIKDGRKAERDDKGKIIKYTESEYEWTIRRATALKQIQDLEDGSVTKNNKLARYLRQVARQERELNHEVENTVNKLAKEFGGLEKL
-1198 LFGSGLE
+1198 
-1205 GFKASGMLTN
+1205 M
-1215 DLLKDAT
+1215 
-1222 QYGEAANELF
+1222 QAAKENPVEF
-1232 KQMVDKSAM
+1232 SA
-1241 VASALQ
+1241 AIQA
-1247 EIDAEK
+1247 EIDKQA
-1253 YKDIIKDLV
+1253 
-1262 TPRDIMGG
+1262 
-1270 ESELTYLNRLYEAY
+1270 
-1284 SKIKEESNIDLTWD
+1284 WD
-1298 EDTDRYIARTSENFY
+1298 
-1313 VLGKILDEIDFK
+1313 
-1325 SLSLDYSNALKEF
+1325 
-1338 KDVEF
+1338 
-1343 IKYLDTLENSL
+1343 
-1354 KGLTDEQK
+1354 
-1362 EKKLKFAIDTE
+1362 
-1373 AARREWNAFVVQL
+1373 
-1386 MYEIANTKFGLS
+1386 
-1398 IKPEVEAPDVTK
+1398 DVTK
-1410 WEKWQE
+1410 WVYSQKLHARLDIKPNYVEDPSRTDSEKLAQFQQDLMSART
-1416 NYKKRFEKEEGYMP
+1416 NLKGVKDGYQNFFISEE
-1430 ITSTSITQEAQ
+1430 E
-1441 IKALNEEYK
+1441 
-1450 KQHDLL
+1450 
-1456 ERIKNAG
+1456 IKNMKFFSDG
-1463 GESALEVGGAYEGL
+1463 LEG
-1477 GKTMGEITA
+1477 
-1486 EMEDLNAQIEYL
+1486 
-1498 GGTNTTIDKNEEAS
+1498 
-1512 QKILNR
+1512 
-1518 RISILK
+1518 
-1524 EIHEAYNQARKDD
+1524 
-1537 LGHEAAIQKVMKDW
+1537 IQKLYDENKK
-1551 GDTFKEAFE
+1551 TIEQLE
-1560 GTSMS
+1560 GTSDEYS
-1565 LTRLFVDKDKLS
+1565 KEELARLNALQK
-1577 ELQEAGKESGKVFS
+1577 ELEVVAEKWDYNLNEGKYEKGASRAVKILQKRIGLLKEVNQKY
-1591 DAMLEEMNK
+1591 LE
-1600 MAEEGTYIREAS
+1600 
-1612 EKFKEKLKDDEGLRL
+1612 LV
-1627 QLYDDKTGK
+1627 KT
-1636 VIKNATDWANK
+1636 
-1647 AGTATIGWGHAV
+1647 
-1659 TSLTEATKYFG
+1659 
-1670 KTITE
+1670 
-1675 AEAQSLFDAD
+1675 FDAD
-1685 VASKQ
+1685 TAK
-1690 EDLNKVL
+1690 EKVMDAYA
-1697 DTYKE
+1697 DTF
-1702 LIVTQEQYD
+1702 
-1711 ALLNRTFQGGG
+1711 R
-1722 GMTKEAIKYATDTE
+1722 EA
-1736 GAIKHFEILDTK
+1736 
-1748 LQKHGMTFAEEFG
+1748 FAG
-1761 EDFVEN
+1761 TGV
-1767 FKEAETVAERLA
+1767 
-1779 LVLRTIGLTTQAS
+1779 
-1792 GSQIDLDLYKGMK
+1792 DLDLYKVMTQVITDSKKVGEEMGSNLSEGVINKLKELKGAGTYIRSATEDIIEFTKAEEAFRPNAYLDKLANVWTIGYGTTSKAGIGVNVVEGMVIDQAK
-1805 KRAEERA
+1805 AEEWLLKTYKSKEQILNSILDKHKDLIITQEQYNALLDAAYNGEGASKAIEFAYGSWEHFESYLNSLKAMKQVNKKAVIVDVEEIKKEWEALDTIQEKLALTLKWSGIRTGGKVSSALQDRAIKRAEM
-1812 AEFTGDLEIVKLLE
+1812 FSGDLD
-1826 QASQT
+1826 
-1831 IADFDFATP
+1831 IA
-1840 EGLVKALRGLVPIA
+1840 
-1854 KKEGKEAMLA
+1854 
-1864 LSKEISKVE
+1864 
-1873 NEFGVKIRLENVQQ
+1873 NQLENVLVRIAGMDFTTTEGLIEALGKLKEIAEKEGPEAKNILSQAISGLEAEMGVRLK
-1887 FEDDIDKALLN
+1887 EDADKEL
-1898 YKSWKD
+1898 KD
-1904 LKKLSV
+1904 EVQSLFDQYDLSVELKKLNIPS
-1910 PNDIAMSLFG
+1910 DLAKSLF
-1920 VTPQSL
+1920 
-1926 EQVRKEVLEALN
+1926 
-1938 LGKDINLGNEQDVL
+1938 DIDYLDLDGL
-1952 TAVKLQYGEPT
+1952 K
-1963 EKAVRDFLK
+1963 KAVQDQESKFVGTDMVDEYKKFLEK
-1972 NVAKMEN
+1972 IDDLEDK
-1979 DEQEERL
+1979 QQLERL

-2019 VKEGDSADVKA
+2019 IEEGDSEETRQAKEATAESASKA
-2030 QKEDMSKRASEKVRK
+2030 VRE
-2045 ESQDAMNK
+2045 ESQKAMNK

-2162 KRGFFTAMDEEQAYQ
+2162 KGGFFAAMDEEQAYQ
-2177 DQQKAAAQEQ
+2177 DQQKEAAQEQ

-2254 KNLTSAQKAQY
+2254 KNLTAAQKAQY

-2329 GMAMNMAMGIVG
+2329 GAAMNMAMGIVG

-2613 SSASEESIQV
+2613 SSISEQTAQV
-2623 LTAYWNSVR
+2623 LEAYLNSVR
-2632 GYTASIDSKMDL
+2632 MYVATISAD
-2644 ILANMG
+2644 
-2650 VGSENN
+2650 
-2656 PMLDQLIAQTS
+2656 
-2667 VLNNIYS
+2667 
-2674 FLKSMTTS
+2674 TTS
-2682 SPRSSQFSGLVW
+2682 QLNEVKAIHRLLDSVTRGGHPMGGAGFKVF
-2694 KSSM
+2694 MD